1 MTSLDQIAVSIASIC
16 ESNAMTNKVHAEYLM
31 RLADKNEKET
41 DRVAK
46 FVDATQMK
54 ILKFGASKVMT
65 AKMHRCAD
73 SYSLCGCVMTRTTDR
88 PQSVH
93 ICELR
98 RRGANTLAA
107 TIR

>member
-46 FVDATQMK
+46 FVDETQMK
-54 ILKFGASKVMT
+54 ILKFGASKDGKT
-65 AKMHRCAD
+65 PAD
-73 SYSLCGCVMTRTTDR
+73 
-88 PQSVH
+88 
-93 ICELR
+93 EL
-98 RRGANTLAA
+98 NPKLE
-107 TIR
+107 